1 MPVTTTEP
9 YHIVAWHL
17 HWRFWQ
23 PVQCSNRLVRFGV
36 YADIRQ
42 PGGSHLVRD
51 DLATVSE
58 KRRLGVIQ

>member
-1 MPVTTTEP
+1 MTVTTTEP

-23 PVQCSNRLVRFGV
+23 PVSCSSGRVRFGV
-36 YADIRQ
+36 YADVQQ
-42 PGGSHLVRD
+42 PGGAHVVHDS
-51 DLATVSE
+51 LATVSE